1 MAKLFFLGTSDAFNA
16 AGRANSCYWV
26 EDALGHYVVDFGPT
40 ALYQCQRYGLD
51 VNRLDGVFLTH
62 LHGDHIGG
70 LAMLLV
76 HLQYQSDRKRPLVI
90 AGPEGTEQRV
100 LALRESAYPSVV
112 RSGLQFPI
120 EYRTWAVPG
129 DVDVLGR
136 KVRAIRARHDRIAVA
151 TSFRVDTDAYSFSF
165 SGDTGWQPALAD
177 LVSGSDVF
185 VCECTNVVADYW
197 AHLSV
202 EELEALRDQFHVK
215 RMFVSHM
222 SEPARAALLEAEKRL
237 NVTVADDGLQVDVS

>member
-26 EDALGHYVVDFGPT
+26 EDTLGHYVVDFGPT

-76 HLQYQSDRKRPLVI
+76 HLQYQANRKRPLVI

-100 LALRESAYPSVV
+100 LALRKVHIRQWFVLDSSFL
-112 RSGLQFPI
+112 SNI
-120 EYRTWAVPG
+120 E
-129 DVDVLGR
+129 LGR
-136 KVRAIRARHDRIAVA
+136 C
-151 TSFRVDTDAYSFSF
+151 
-165 SGDTGWQPALAD
+165 PAM
-177 LVSGSDVF
+177 
-185 VCECTNVVADYW
+185 W
-197 AHLSV
+197 
-202 EELEALRDQFHVK
+202 
-215 RMFVSHM
+215 MF
-222 SEPARAALLEAEKRL
+222 
-237 NVTVADDGLQVDVS
+237 